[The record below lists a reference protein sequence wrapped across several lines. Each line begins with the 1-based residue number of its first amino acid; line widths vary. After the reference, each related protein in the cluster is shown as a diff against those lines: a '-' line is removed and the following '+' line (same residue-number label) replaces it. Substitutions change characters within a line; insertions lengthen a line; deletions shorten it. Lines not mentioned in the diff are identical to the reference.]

1 MNIRFQEEIRQFD
14 ERTQTLLLDCL
25 YNNNLNR
32 KKMLLQVER
41 IIRDNVFEGQNSKSD
56 QSKKK
61 VKDTQPSS
69 LNQVQQQQQ
78 QQQQQKNENELTPE
92 ELLSPVMAAQKYK
105 SQVAKLNKEQEA
117 LLLTISV
124 LSNQLQNER
133 KVRNK
138 I

>member
-1 MNIRFQEEIRQFD
+1 
-14 ERTQTLLLDCL
+14 
-25 YNNNLNR
+25 
-32 KKMLLQVER
+32 MLLQVER

-69 LNQVQQQQQ
+69 LNQVQQQ

>member
-1 MNIRFQEEIRQFD
+1 
-14 ERTQTLLLDCL
+14 
-25 YNNNLNR
+25 
-32 KKMLLQVER
+32 MLLQVER

-69 LNQVQQQQQ
+69 LNQVQQ